1 MLAALVTVVAA
12 AASVLLLKGV
22 SVVLGEPALY
32 ADCMEDVA
40 GSLRDSALFL
50 DGALG
55 GRGA

>member
-1 MLAALVTVVAA
+1 MMAVLLTALAA
-12 AASVLLLKGV
+12 AASVLLIKGV

-55 GRGA
+55 GRGG